1 MILYSLIYL
10 RKHYLHFAQNRLL
23 VKSLN
28 QILCEYKG

>member
-23 VKSLN
+23 VKALKLN
-28 QILCEYKG
+28 FM